1 MSEGSQGSHDSGW
14 TDESASSPQETI
26 EFQNEIIKLIN
37 NAALHSP
44 ELKKFLKSIH
54 FPSTEDEILEYI
66 WEDSLHDAVWKQE
79 QPFPPQ
85 DSDGPTELRWHT
97 IYRLATDK
105 YKDQLITTTL
115 NMKELLEDPN
125 FKWMPHT
132 GGKRKRKTVI
142 KKYRKKTVKRRTK
155 KRKIHK

>member
-1 MSEGSQGSHDSGW
+1 MSQGSHDGW
-14 TDESASSPQETI
+14 TDESASSPRDTI
-26 EFQNEIIKLIN
+26 EFQREIILLIN
-37 NAALHSP
+37 NAAIKSQ
-44 ELKKFLKSIH
+44 ELKTFLESID
-54 FPSTEDEILEYI
+54 FPSRESDILQYI
-66 WEDSLHDAVWKQE
+66 WADSLHDNVWIQE

-97 IYRLATDK
+97 IYRLATDEYK
-105 YKDQLITTTL
+105 YQLITRTPH
-115 NMKELLEDPN
+115 MRAMYDPN